1 MRHQRR
7 PSPRQF
13 AIEMNEEL
21 SLEDALSACGLSL
34 PDRQR
39 EIIHSYCELLWD
51 WNSRLNLTRH
61 TDFETFVARDVVDSM
76 QLADCLEPRESVMDV
91 GSGGGVPGILLS
103 ILRPDTRITLCESVK
118 KKAATLSDIVM
129 RLELPCDVAAARAE
143 EALVDMQFDTLV
155 ARAVGPMAR
164 MLRWFQPHWS
174 SIGRLLMVKGPRWV
188 EERKEARH
196 LGLLRSLELR
206 RLRSYPMPGTESES
220 VILVLKKSADH
231 SA

>member
-1 MRHQRR
+1 MDIATRL
-7 PSPRQF
+7 PE
-13 AIEMNEEL
+13 ADGYGEMNEKQ

-39 EIIHSYCELLWD
+39 EIIDSYCELLWD

-103 ILRPDTRITLCESVK
+103 ILRPDIRMTLCESVK
-118 KKAATLSDIVM
+118 KKAATLSDIVT

-155 ARAVGPMAR
+155 ARAVGPMAK

-174 SIGRLLMVKGPRWV
+174 SIGRLLVVKGPRWV
-188 EERKEARH
+188 QERKEARH

-220 VILVLKKSADH
+220 VILVLKKSADR